1 MRRIAAAVVGLA
13 LVAAGCGDSG
23 GGRETVRGV
32 VLEVDGDLASVE
44 SFVLR
49 TDEGDILEVVPAPGG
64 DFRFPLP
71 HLHDHRR
78 TLEPVLVELD
88 RSVDPPLATAIR
100 DADSPAWH
108 AGEESRTE
116 HPDSPE
122 PNRVSAS
129 EPDRAGSGP
138 VGQDDPARESEAE
151 TPDEA
156 GAGQESESAPDR
168 PGPPPDATTAA
179 STSTPPTTGP
189 ATEDDPEET
198 GTEPQVTGPETEETG
213 GPVIDLVII
222 DGHLDGGARRESVQ
236 LGDTVT
242 LRVTGNSDG
251 EIHVHGYDLFV
262 HLVGGAGGLAF
273 EASIPGVFEIKLE
286 GSHTLLVRMEVS

>member
-1 MRRIAAAVVGLA
+1 MRRIAAAALGLA
-13 LVAAGCGDSG
+13 LVVAGCGDSG

-32 VLEVDGDLASVE
+32 VLEVDGDLTSVE

-64 DFRFPLP
+64 DFRFPLA

-100 DADSPAWH
+100 DADSPARH
-108 AGEESRTE
+108 ADEETAPE

-122 PNRVSAS
+122 P
-129 EPDRAGSGP
+129 ERAGSGP
-138 VGQDDPARESEAE
+138 VAQDDPAGESEAE
-151 TPDEA
+151 THDEA
-156 GAGQESESAPDR
+156 GSGQDPEGGPDR
-168 PGPPPDATTAA
+168 PAPPPDPSTAA
-179 STSTPPTTGP
+179 TTSTPPTTGP
-189 ATEDDPEET
+189 ATENDPEET
-198 GTEPQVTGPETEETG
+198 GTEPEEAGAKPQGTGPETEETG
-213 GPVIDLVII
+213 GPVIELVII
-222 DGHLDGGARRESVQ
+222 DGDLDGGARRESVQ
-236 LGDTVT
+236 LGETVT
-242 LRVTGNSDG
+242 LGVSGNSDG

-262 HLVGGAGGLAF
+262 HLVNGAGELVF
-273 EASIPGVFEIKLE
+273 EASIPGVFEIELE

>member
-100 DADSPAWH
+100 DADSPARH
-108 AGEESRTE
+108 ADEETAPE

-122 PNRVSAS
+122 P
-129 EPDRAGSGP
+129 ERAGSGP
-138 VGQDDPARESEAE
+138 VGQDDPASESEAE
-151 TPDEA
+151 IHDEA
-156 GAGQESESAPDR
+156 ESGQDPEDGPDR
-168 PGPPPDATTAA
+168 PAPPPDPTTAA
-179 STSTPPTTGP
+179 TTSTPPATGP
-189 ATEDDPEET
+189 ATEDT
-198 GTEPQVTGPETEETG
+198 GAKPDEAG
-213 GPVIDLVII
+213 GPVIELLII
-222 DGHLDGGARRESVQ
+222 DGHLDGGARRESVR

-242 LRVTGNSDG
+242 LRVTGNSND
-251 EIHVHGYDLFV
+251 EIHVHGYVLFV
-262 HLVGGAGGLAF
+262 HLVDGAGGLAF
-273 EASIPGVFEIKLE
+273 EASIPGVFEIELE